1 MESRHVA
8 FDGKALR
15 GTHGHEAAHQP
26 PVHLCAFYEVT
37 TGNVLAQREV
47 REKEN
52 EISAIKKM
60 LTPSLVKGRIIS
72 ADAMHTQR
80 FFCQT
85 VKRDEGDYTLIAKDN
100 QPTMREDLKLFFED
114 PDADRSS
121 WQTATFL
128 DKGHGRREKRVI
140 TTSTQMRD
148 WFAKDWCGIEQVFRV
163 ERWVTRSGHTSHEV
177 VYGITSLSPKQAN
190 ARQIGELVRA
200 HWSIENR
207 LRLPSRCDDAGRPIA
222 STDAKRSCG
231 SRSSQQH
238 RLSTHGSARHSQCR
252 CSDAPL

>member
-1 MESRHVA
+1 
-8 FDGKALR
+8 
-15 GTHGHEAAHQP
+15 
-26 PVHLCAFYEVT
+26 
-37 TGNVLAQREV
+37 
-47 REKEN
+47 
-52 EISAIKKM
+52 
-60 LTPSLVKGRIIS
+60 
-72 ADAMHTQR
+72 MHTQR

-121 WQTATFL
+121 WQTATCL

-190 ARQIGELVRA
+190 ARQIGEIVRA

-207 LRLPSRCDDAGRPIA
+207 LHWRRDVTMQEDRSQVRTQNVPAVLALLNSTVLYSFLVRMICYCATQHA
-222 STDAKRSCG
+222 SKLTRSYEHIF
-231 SRSSQQH
+231 SF
-238 RLSTHGSARHSQCR
+238 LKEY
-252 CSDAPL
+252 